1 MDKPRLMKNHTD
13 DADLLVIIVLSGAIT
28 LGILP
33 FVVIRYLASDWP
45 VFTLDVIA
53 LIVNMS
59 MFLYVM
65 ITRRTTLAR
74 WGISLLCVSVMTVTI
89 YLKGAQNIFW
99 VYPSLTALFFLLR
112 PLYAFIASTLFLISS
127 AIMVWPQM
135 GALSIS
141 QFLVTSSSTLMFCF
155 AFSYRM
161 RQQKEE
167 LNNLATHDAL
177 TGVANRRALEETL
190 LSIIERISRY
200 PNQRASLLMIDL
212 DKFKSIN
219 DEHGHA
225 TGDQL
230 LVNFANTVSQRLR
243 ASDGIYRYGGEE
255 FVVIAENTSL
265 DEAGILAETL
275 RQAVQENMLLEEIEL
290 TISIGVAEYN
300 PGESS
305 YRWLE
310 RADMALY
317 RAKETGRNVCCTA

>member
-1 MDKPRLMKNHTD
+1 MDKHRFMKNHTD
-13 DADLLVIIVLSGAIT
+13 DADLLVILVLSGAIT

-53 LIVNMS
+53 LVANMGL
-59 MFLYVM
+59 FLYVM

-74 WGISLLCVSVMTVTI
+74 WGISILCVSVMTVTI

-141 QFLVTSSSTLMFCF
+141 QFLVASSSTLMFCF

-161 RQQKEE
+161 LQQKEE

-265 DEAGILAETL
+265 DEA
-275 RQAVQENMLLEEIEL
+275 RRYLL
-290 TISIGVAEYN
+290 
-300 PGESS
+300 
-305 YRWLE
+305 
-310 RADMALY
+310 
-317 RAKETGRNVCCTA
+317 

>member
-1 MDKPRLMKNHTD
+1 MDKRRLKKNHAD
-13 DADLLVIIVLSGAIT
+13 DADLQVILVLSGAIT

-33 FVVIRYLASDWP
+33 FVIIRLSASDWP
-45 VFTLDVIA
+45 VFFLDVFA
-53 LIVNMS
+53 LVISLML
-59 MFLYVM
+59 FLFVLK
-65 ITRRTTLAR
+65 TKRTTLAR
-74 WGISLLCVSVMTVTI
+74 WGISALCVSVMTVTI
-89 YLKGAQNIFW
+89 YLKGAANIFW

-112 PLYAFIASTLFLISS
+112 PAYAVVASSLFLISTT
-127 AIMVWPQM
+127 IMIWPQM
-135 GALSIS
+135 TAITLA

-155 AFSYRM
+155 AFSFRM

-167 LNNLATHDAL
+167 LNNLASHDVL

-190 LSIIERISRY
+190 LSIIERITRH

-212 DKFKSIN
+212 DRFKAIN

-225 TGDQL
+225 TGDAL
-230 LVNFANTVSQRLR
+230 LVNFANTVRQRLR

-265 DEAGILAETL
+265 DEARILAESL
-275 RQAVQENMLLEEIEL
+275 RLAVQENMLLEEIEL
-290 TISIGVAEYN
+290 TISIGVAEYDS
-300 PGESS
+300 GEPS

>member
-1 MDKPRLMKNHTD
+1 MKHRAD

-33 FVVIRYLASDWP
+33 FVVIRFIASDWP
-45 VFTLDVIA
+45 VFFLDVFA
-53 LIVNMS
+53 LVINLA
-59 MFLYVM
+59 MFLYVL

-74 WGISLLCVSVMTVTI
+74 WGISALCVSVMTVTI
-89 YLKGAQNIFW
+89 YLKGAENIFW
-99 VYPSLTALFFLLR
+99 VYPALTSLFFLLR
-112 PLYAFIASTLFLISS
+112 PVYAVISSSLFLISS
-127 AIMVWPQM
+127 TIMLWPQLT
-135 GALSIS
+135 ALTLA

-161 RQQKEE
+161 RQQKDE

-190 LSIIERISRY
+190 LSIIERITRHPS
-200 PNQRASLLMIDL
+200 QRASLLMIDL

-219 DEHGHA
+219 DAHGHA
-225 TGDQL
+225 TGDAL
-230 LVNFANTVSQRLR
+230 LVHFANTVRQRLR

-265 DEAGILAETL
+265 DEAAILAESL
-275 RQAVQENMLLEEIEL
+275 RVAVQENMLLEGIEL
-290 TISIGVAEYN
+290 TISVGVAEYIA
-300 PGESS
+300 GESS

-317 RAKETGRNVCCTA
+317 RAKETGRNVCFTG